1 MKYHLF
7 QYIRSWKFILK
18 YKDEYFAQY
27 LNHDFAFN
35 IEKFIV

>member
-18 YKDEYFAQY
+18 YKDFAQY